1 MADQFQ
7 QQDKRVYE
15 AESETFLRRYMP
27 AAEKIRSTEMQECA
41 GKTYDLVAQATV
53 QKRFL
58 SESEDWEYIS
68 LRNAVEILAKE
79 SPQNYLFS
87 SDPE

>member
-1 MADQFQ
+1 
-7 QQDKRVYE
+7 
-15 AESETFLRRYMP
+15 MP

-58 SESEDWEYIS
+58 SESEDWEDIS
-68 LRNAVEILAKE
+68 LRNAVEILAKP
-79 SPQNYLFS
+79 SPENYLFS